1 MKNSNLKILVCYYKD
16 VYFDSHNE
24 TYFDLQCGRKSTGV
38 ILNMQGD
45 DEGENISE
53 RNSYWSEITGLYWAW
68 KNLSYADYVGLC
80 SYRRFFSFK
89 EPKNGPVRTISK
101 KQFDVIKGV
110 DVGKALKILESHD
123 VITPE
128 PYTYAYSIRRVC
140 SMNYRDSDF
149 DLLEKIVHELSPE
162 YSKAFHKVF
171 YERNKMI
178 GHNMFVMA
186 WPRFQEFCE
195 WVFSI
200 LFEVEKKIDPSAYP
214 INQVRVFGY
223 MHEILLGVFIEHHK
237 LKEYHSELIWMTDE
251 SQNFKFNSRIYRYA
265 ANAIYFSSRLLLRNT
280 YRHKI

>member
-1 MKNSNLKILVCYYKD
+1 
-16 VYFDSHNE
+16 
-24 TYFDLQCGRKSTGV
+24 
-38 ILNMQGD
+38 
-45 DEGENISE
+45 
-53 RNSYWSEITGLYWAW
+53 
-68 KNLSYADYVGLC
+68 
-80 SYRRFFSFK
+80 
-89 EPKNGPVRTISK
+89 
-101 KQFDVIKGV
+101 
-110 DVGKALKILESHD
+110 
-123 VITPE
+123 
-128 PYTYAYSIRRVC
+128 
-140 SMNYRDSDF
+140 
-149 DLLEKIVHELSPE
+149 
-162 YSKAFHKVF
+162 
-171 YERNKMI
+171 
-178 GHNMFVMA
+178 MA